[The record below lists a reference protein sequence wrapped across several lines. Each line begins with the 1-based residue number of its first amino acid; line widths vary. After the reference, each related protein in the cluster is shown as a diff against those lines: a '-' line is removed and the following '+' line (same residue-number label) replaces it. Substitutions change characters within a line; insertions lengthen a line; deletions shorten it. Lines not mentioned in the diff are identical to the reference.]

1 MGHHVI
7 KGRTQQEQ
15 RSKISSTATESYWT
29 GSTRRK
35 RAIADFPS
43 ARQPRKFCAV
53 TSLAA
58 IFGEKN
64 GEVNSIDVAELPVLT
79 MCAGVRGISDY
90 FPDDVRRFLIFPQP
104 DET

>member
-1 MGHHVI
+1 MEETCR
-7 KGRTQQEQ
+7 RTQQEQ

-43 ARQPRKFCAV
+43 PRQPRKFCPV

-58 IFGEKN
+58 IFDEKN
-64 GEVNSIDVAELPVLT
+64 GEVNFNRRRRLELVLDLR
-79 MCAGVRGISDY
+79 ARYAALEYEWLLENG
-90 FPDDVRRFLIFPQP
+90 
-104 DET
+104 